1 MKLMLRDTTV
11 TFCKMCSLSLVLHN
25 NTLYPRMIPS
35 WSEKGTSPQFT
46 RRLVELVFI
55 PVTSLG
61 GALGTVKE
69 LVDC

>member
-1 MKLMLRDTTV
+1 
-11 TFCKMCSLSLVLHN
+11 
-25 NTLYPRMIPS
+25 MIPS

-69 LVDC
+69 FRRK